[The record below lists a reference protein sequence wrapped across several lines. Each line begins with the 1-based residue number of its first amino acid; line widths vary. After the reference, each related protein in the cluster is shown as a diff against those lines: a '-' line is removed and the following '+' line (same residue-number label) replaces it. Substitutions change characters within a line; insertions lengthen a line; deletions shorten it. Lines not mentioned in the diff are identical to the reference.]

1 MGLAIRFCDKMYSQ
15 AIKEQT
21 HNRSEMKSLPENFI
35 QASTL
40 QDPSLRAP
48 NFRGSRNGLRI
59 NKLGIILMFR
69 MWFLCKKHCLHLP
82 PFRSRHSMFLNIAYR
97 ACGCLWV
104 PWSPESVM
112 RNGFKGLIESS
123 SLSHILCQKVAY
135 DAQRAIVY
143 PCLRMNY
150 AAAMWKVSRLVGW
163 ARCSWELFPAFCR
176 NNIALYSLYIHL
188 VCCFLV
194 GVGS

>member
-40 QDPSLRAP
+40 QDPSLRE
-48 NFRGSRNGLRI
+48 LQ
-59 NKLGIILMFR
+59 ILEGQEMD
-69 MWFLCKKHCLHLP
+69 WKSTNWVSYLCSACGFCAK
-82 PFRSRHSMFLNIAYR
+82 NIAYIYHPSE
-97 ACGCLWV
+97 AATV
-104 PWSPESVM
+104 
-112 RNGFKGLIESS
+112 
-123 SLSHILCQKVAY
+123 HILCQKVAY

>member
-21 HNRSEMKSLPENFI
+21 HNRSEWIFTRKLYPGI
-35 QASTL
+35 H
-40 QDPSLRAP
+40 PSGPVPSRAP
-48 NFRGSRNGLRI
+48 NFRGSRNGLKI

-150 AAAMWKVSRLVGW
+150 AAAMWKVSRLVG
-163 ARCSWELFPAFCR
+163 LGKV
-176 NNIALYSLYIHL
+176 LL
-188 VCCFLV
+188 
-194 GVGS
+194 GVVSCI